1 MAVRNLA
8 NQDAHVLLE
17 PETEID
23 MVVSQTILC
32 YVGILHD
39 RETTIHLFLV
49 VWGSR

>member
-1 MAVRNLA
+1 MVVRNLA
-8 NQDAHVLLE
+8 NQDAHVLE

-23 MVVSQTILC
+23 MAVFPNNSLL
-32 YVGILHD
+32 GILHD